1 MGNSWKGKALVTLAI
16 LVALGGMIF
25 SFFKHSPEQPANPPP
40 DILQK
45 AKSSSSQNF
54 SSRRQFSSPA
64 QEAPAQTNDLLAEIL
79 ALKLPR
85 EKIEEYLKLHNR
97 DAASLLAAYHAS
109 GDADHPVG
117 DINYLK
123 EAATNFPNDPH
134 VQWTVLSQWTALET
148 SAFPEDK
155 RKWLDAFKASSPS
168 NSLAN
173 YLSAENYFKSG
184 QPDAAIK
191 ELLAAT
197 DKSSFGGFAMESFLN
212 EDELY
217 RASGKSPLEASR
229 AALSGMANDVLP
241 ELANMKVVAQ
251 GIQSAQKQYA
261 TAGDTASVEN
271 LAQMGMGL
279 ANRFNSGDS
288 GKLIISQL
296 VGISIQAISLQPL
309 NQNTSYDFLGGETP
323 AQKLAE
329 LKQQKVALRE
339 LTQSFE
345 SIVPTMTEAETIS
358 YAERAKIYGEVAAMR
373 WVQQQ
378 HPANTSP
385 GGQ

>member
-1 MGNSWKGKALVTLAI
+1 
-16 LVALGGMIF
+16 
-25 SFFKHSPEQPANPPP
+25 
-40 DILQK
+40 
-45 AKSSSSQNF
+45 
-54 SSRRQFSSPA
+54 
-64 QEAPAQTNDLLAEIL
+64 
-79 ALKLPR
+79 
-85 EKIEEYLKLHNR
+85 
-97 DAASLLAAYHAS
+97 
-109 GDADHPVG
+109 
-117 DINYLK
+117 
-123 EAATNFPNDPH
+123 
-134 VQWTVLSQWTALET
+134 
-148 SAFPEDK
+148 
-155 RKWLDAFKASSPS
+155 
-168 NSLAN
+168 
-173 YLSAENYFKSG
+173 
-184 QPDAAIK
+184 
-191 ELLAAT
+191 
-197 DKSSFGGFAMESFLN
+197 
-212 EDELY
+212 
-217 RASGKSPLEASR
+217 
-229 AALSGMANDVLP
+229 
-241 ELANMKVVAQ
+241 MKVLAQ

-261 TAGDTASVEN
+261 NAGDTASVEN
-271 LAQMGMGL
+271 LAQMGVGL

-296 VGISIQAISLQPL
+296 VGMAIENIALQPL

>member
-16 LVALGGMIF
+16 LVALGGIF
-25 SFFKHSPEQPANPPP
+25 FYFFKHSPEQPANPPP
-40 DILQK
+40 DILQRSK
-45 AKSSSSQNF
+45 PASSQNF
-54 SSRRQFSSPA
+54 SSRRQSSTLA
-64 QEAPAQTNDLLAEIL
+64 EEAPAQNNDLMAQIL

-85 EKIEEYLKLHNR
+85 EKIEEYLKLHHR
-97 DAASLLAAYHAS
+97 DAASLLAAFHAS
-109 GDADHPVG
+109 GDTNNPTG
-117 DINYLK
+117 DVNYLK

-134 VQWTVLSQWTALET
+134 VQWTVLAQWMALE
-148 SAFPEDK
+148 SSKFPEDK
-155 RKWLDAFKASSPS
+155 RKWLDAFKESSPS

-173 YLSAENYFKSG
+173 YLSARDYFQNN

-191 ELLAAT
+191 EILEASGKL
-197 DKSSFGGFAMESFLN
+197 SFGGFAMESFLN

-229 AALSGMANDVLP
+229 AALSGMASDVLP
-241 ELANMKVVAQ
+241 ELANMKGVAQ

-261 TAGDTASVEN
+261 NAGDTASVEN
-271 LAQMGMGL
+271 LAQMGVGL

-296 VGISIQAISLQPL
+296 VGMAIENIALQPL

-373 WVQQQ
+373 WLQQQ
-378 HPANTSP
+378 HTANTSP

>member
-16 LVALGGMIF
+16 LVALGGMAF
-25 SFFKHSPEQPANPPP
+25 YFFKHSPEQPANPPP
-40 DILQK
+40 DILQRSK
-45 AKSSSSQNF
+45 PASSQNF
-54 SSRRQFSSPA
+54 SSRSKPATSTQESPTEADDQLA
-64 QEAPAQTNDLLAEIL
+64 QLL

-97 DAASLLAAYHAS
+97 DAASLLAAFHAS
-109 GDADHPVG
+109 GDTNNPTG
-117 DINYLK
+117 DVNYLK

-134 VQWTVLSQWTALET
+134 VQWTVLAHD
-148 SAFPEDK
+148 AFPEDR
-155 RKWLDAFKASSPS
+155 RKWLDAFKTSSPS
-168 NSLAN
+168 NSIAN
-173 YLSAENYFKSG
+173 YLSARDYFTSG

-229 AALSGMANDVLP
+229 AALSGMASDVLP

-261 TAGDTASVEN
+261 NAGDTASVEN
-271 LAQMGMGL
+271 LAQMGVGL

-296 VGISIQAISLQPL
+296 VGMAIENIALQPL

-329 LKQQKVALRE
+329 LKQQKLAFRE
-339 LTQSFE
+339 LSQSFQ
-345 SIVPTMTEAETIS
+345 SINPTMTEAELLS
-358 YAERAKIYGEVAAMR
+358 YGERAKIYGEVAAMR
-373 WVQQQ
+373 WLQQQ
-378 HPANTSP
+378 HAANTSP

>member
-1 MGNSWKGKALVTLAI
+1 MENSWKGKALVTLAI

-25 SFFKHSPEQPANPPP
+25 YFFKHSPEQPANPPP

-54 SSRRQFSSPA
+54 SSRTKPATSTQESPTEADDQLA
-64 QEAPAQTNDLLAEIL
+64 QLL

-97 DAASLLAAYHAS
+97 DAASLLAAFHAS
-109 GDADHPVG
+109 GDTNNPTG
-117 DINYLK
+117 DVNYLK

-134 VQWTVLSQWTALET
+134 VQWTVLAHD
-148 SAFPEDK
+148 AFPEDK
-155 RKWLDAFKASSPS
+155 RKWLDAFKESSPS

-173 YLSAENYFKSG
+173 YLSARDYFQNN

-191 ELLAAT
+191 EILEASGKL
-197 DKSSFGGFAMESFLN
+197 SFGGFAMESFLN

-229 AALSGMANDVLP
+229 AALSGMASDVLP

-261 TAGDTASVEN
+261 NAGDTASVEN
-271 LAQMGMGL
+271 LAQMGVGL

-296 VGISIQAISLQPL
+296 VGMAIENIALQPL